1 MVVVFTTLGIIRLR
15 STYPKIV
22 PDFFY
27 GAGRNFGGVVDLDRD
42 VGHHRGASGFSHERV
57 GALKV
62 ALLALKVSKM
72 SKNDHKREKIV
83 NTHKIKLNKLGFWAN
98 LTVRG

>member
-1 MVVVFTTLGIIRLR
+1 MVVVFTTSGIIRLR
-15 STYPKIV
+15 STYPKME
-22 PDFFY
+22 FFFSWAEFW
-27 GAGRNFGGVVDLDRD
+27 GCGGPRQGRWSQW
-42 VGHHRGASGFSHERV
+42 GASGFPHNRV

-83 NTHKIKLNKLGFWAN
+83 KTHKI
-98 LTVRG
+98 R

>member
-1 MVVVFTTLGIIRLR
+1 M
-15 STYPKIV
+15 
-22 PDFFY
+22 
-27 GAGRNFGGVVDLDRD
+27 DLDRD
-42 VGHHRGASGFSHERV
+42 VGPHRGASGFPHERV

-83 NTHKIKLNKLGFWAN
+83 KTHKNS
-98 LTVRG
+98 

>member
-1 MVVVFTTLGIIRLR
+1 M
-15 STYPKIV
+15 
-22 PDFFY
+22 
-27 GAGRNFGGVVDLDRD
+27 DLDRD
-42 VGHHRGASGFSHERV
+42 VGHHRGASGFPHKRV

-83 NTHKIKLNKLGFWAN
+83 KTHDNLSRGKKI
-98 LTVRG
+98 